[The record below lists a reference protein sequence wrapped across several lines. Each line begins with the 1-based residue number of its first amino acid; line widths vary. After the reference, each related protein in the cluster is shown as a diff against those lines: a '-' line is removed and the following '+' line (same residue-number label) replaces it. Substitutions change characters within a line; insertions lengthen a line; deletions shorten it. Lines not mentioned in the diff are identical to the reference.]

1 MIRAFF
7 VTRAFLATLVCL
19 VLTNPA
25 LAEVK
30 IEAVT
35 SPGGIKAWLVEE
47 HGIPFTALEIR
58 FRGGTSLD
66 APGKRGSVMLMASL
80 LEEGAGDLD
89 AQGFAE
95 ARESLATRIGFDA
108 DADTVS
114 ISAQFLTEN
123 RDASVELLRSAL
135 IDPHFD
141 QTAIDRV
148 RGQILSI
155 IEANATDPNEIA
167 AKTYD
172 QIAYGDHPYGSSD
185 FGTAETVNALTRDDI
200 LAAKAAS
207 MTQDRLFVS
216 AVGDITPAELGALL
230 DDLLAGLPQ
239 TGADLP
245 GPVDAALT
253 GGTTIVD
260 FDTPQSVVIFGQ
272 PGVALEDP
280 DFFPAYVLNQI
291 IGGQGFTARLMAEVR
306 EKRGLTYGVSSYLA
320 GRDYS
325 DTWQGSLASGNKTAA
340 QAIKVIRD
348 VWSDAAQN
356 GVTQA
361 ELDAAKTYLT
371 GSYPLRFDGNDRI
384 AGILVSMQLDG
395 LPIDYLKNRNPIIE
409 AVTLDDV
416 NRVARERLTP
426 DALTFIVVGR
436 PEGLT
441 ASN

>member
-1 MIRAFF
+1 MRAIF
-7 VTRAFLATLVCL
+7 AALICL

-30 IEAVT
+30 IEEVT

-47 HGIPFTALEIR
+47 HGIPFTALDIR

-123 RDASVELLRSAL
+123 RAASVDLLRSAL

-172 QIAYGDHPYGSSD
+172 QIAYGDHPYGSSE

-207 MTQDRLFVS
+207 MTQDRLYVS

-245 GPVDAALT
+245 KPVGAALT
-253 GGTTIVD
+253 GSTTIVD

-325 DTWQGSLASGNKTAA
+325 DTWQG
-340 QAIKVIRD
+340 
-348 VWSDAAQN
+348 
-356 GVTQA
+356 
-361 ELDAAKTYLT
+361 
-371 GSYPLRFDGNDRI
+371 
-384 AGILVSMQLDG
+384 
-395 LPIDYLKNRNPIIE
+395 
-409 AVTLDDV
+409 
-416 NRVARERLTP
+416 
-426 DALTFIVVGR
+426 
-436 PEGLT
+436 
-441 ASN
+441 

>member
-1 MIRAFF
+1 MRAIF
-7 VTRAFLATLVCL
+7 AALICL

-30 IEAVT
+30 IEEVT

-47 HGIPFTALEIR
+47 HGIPFTALDIR

-216 AVGDITPAELGALL
+216 AAGDITPAELGALL

-245 GPVDAALT
+245 GPV
-253 GGTTIVD
+253 
-260 FDTPQSVVIFGQ
+260 
-272 PGVALEDP
+272 
-280 DFFPAYVLNQI
+280 
-291 IGGQGFTARLMAEVR
+291 
-306 EKRGLTYGVSSYLA
+306 
-320 GRDYS
+320 
-325 DTWQGSLASGNKTAA
+325 
-340 QAIKVIRD
+340 
-348 VWSDAAQN
+348 
-356 GVTQA
+356 
-361 ELDAAKTYLT
+361 
-371 GSYPLRFDGNDRI
+371 
-384 AGILVSMQLDG
+384 
-395 LPIDYLKNRNPIIE
+395 
-409 AVTLDDV
+409 
-416 NRVARERLTP
+416 
-426 DALTFIVVGR
+426 
-436 PEGLT
+436 
-441 ASN
+441 